1 MATPLYSK
9 DGETITMEE
18 LIGSGMAS
26 QQRIG
31 RDVMEVPTAILLSE
45 PGFFKTG
52 LPKDVNV
59 VCFKKPDK
67 TNMYNAYNTQRHI
80 KIFSTE
86 IFKILDKEQGT
97 NEDLKTHLG
106 IEKAS
111 ELQIVIFPRGYAAQ
125 QLFDPWTR
133 PIKTNIFRAE
143 HMKYLLG
150 DGTKEKIKT
159 ARAAAR
165 EAASA
170 PAPAPPEL
178 SAASDNVA
186 SAAMPNNADNLITAL
201 QYCVDNNKTGAQAL
215 SLIKQF
221 VQTTDLKSFIDNL
234 EASPKQRQEIQ
245 GLIQKVKIKFKG
257 GGSRKKKSTRRRNKT
272 SRRRC

>member
-1 MATPLYSK
+1 MATPLYAT

-18 LIGSGMAS
+18 LIGSGMAG

-59 VCFKKPDK
+59 VCFKKTDK
-67 TNMYNAYNTQRHI
+67 TNMYDAYNTQRHI
-80 KIFSTE
+80 KIFSKE

-97 NEDLKTHLG
+97 NDDLKTHLG
-106 IEKAS
+106 LDIKKPS
-111 ELQIVIFPRGYAAQ
+111 ELQIVIFPRGYAAR

-133 PIKTNIFRAE
+133 PIKTNIFRTE
-143 HMKYLLG
+143 HMKHLLG
-150 DGTKEKIKT
+150 DETTKKIKT
-159 ARAAAR
+159 ARAAAS
-165 EAASA
+165 ASA
-170 PAPAPPEL
+170 SAPPEL
-178 SAASDNVA
+178 STASDNVA

-245 GLIQKVKIKFKG
+245 GLINELKIKFKG

-272 SRRRC
+272 YRRRC